1 MFVRTVLA
9 ASIFLGL
16 CGGCAAQS
24 ASGPVAASEAAPVY
38 KLDSGDKVR
47 VTVYGE
53 QSVNGEY
60 SVGPNGDI
68 ALPLIGNVAAK
79 GRTIDELNATISQK
93 LASGY
98 LLDPRVTIEVLS
110 YRPYYILGEVSR
122 PGQYPYASALSID
135 QAIATAG
142 GYTYRASKSK
152 VFVRRAGG
160 AEEEIKLKKGT
171 PVWVNP
177 GDTIRI
183 GERYF

>member
-1 MFVRTVLA
+1 MFVRTILA
-9 ASIFLGL
+9 ALVSIGV
-16 CGGCAAQS
+16 CSGCVAQTAAS
-24 ASGPVAASEAAPVY
+24 PTSEAVAAPIY

-53 QSVNGEY
+53 QSINGEY

-68 ALPLIGNVAAK
+68 AFPLIGNVIAK
-79 GRTIDELNATISQK
+79 GHTIDELNGMISQK

-122 PGQYPYASALSID
+122 PGQYPYASALSVD

-160 AEEEIKLKKGT
+160 AEEEYKLEKGR